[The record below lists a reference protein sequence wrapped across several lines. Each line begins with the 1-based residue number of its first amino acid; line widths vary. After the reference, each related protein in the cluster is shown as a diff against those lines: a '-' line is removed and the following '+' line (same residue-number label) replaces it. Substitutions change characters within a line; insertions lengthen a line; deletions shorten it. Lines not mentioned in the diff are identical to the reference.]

1 MQLRK
6 MSGFCSSDGS
16 GGGIGSLLFI
26 QIMEMNEIFSLIQ
39 ITEMNEILSLTQI
52 TRRINTLQLRDIHHN
67 KQNLNPKQ

>member
-1 MQLRK
+1 MRKGVCRNEGVLGGGRVLQLRK

-39 ITEMNEILSLTQI
+39 ITEMNEIPSLTY
-52 TRRINTLQLRDIHHN
+52 D
-67 KQNLNPKQ
+67 